1 MPVSLEESNDY
12 RDMLRSYYERRKSEM
27 PLYSYRMM
35 GQKLALDASQ
45 LFRIL
50 QKEQHL
56 PARCVP
62 IAKEML
68 GLQGRAAEYFDLLMA
83 ATRSRSALKRKEL
96 LEKAF
101 ALRDVQRRSLQE
113 QELEFLSHWY
123 HAAVRSLIE
132 VNRGQAEPRELAHR
146 LVPPITEAMAAQ
158 SVLLLKDIGLVKK
171 QPSGRLCLAETHL
184 TASGP
189 EKAKAVHTFQKQL
202 LALAA
207 DSLDSIPKSKRDI
220 STLTLSVDAEC
231 FEDLRGMLQ
240 EFRRLVQ
247 KRVED
252 CGSPDRVM
260 QLTLAFHPLAYAQS
274 EGP

>member
-1 MPVSLEESNDY
+1 MSLEESNDY

-35 GQKLALDASQ
+35 GQKLTLDASQ

-62 IAKEML
+62 IAKELL

-83 ATRSRSALKRKEL
+83 ATRSRSAPKRKEL

-132 VNRGQAEPRELAHR
+132 VSRGHAEPRELAHR
-146 LVPPITEAMAAQ
+146 LVPPISEAMAAE
-158 SVLLLKDIGLVKK
+158 SVLLLKNIGLVKK
-171 QPSGRLCLAETHL
+171 QPSGRLSLAETHL

-189 EKAKAVHTFQKQL
+189 EKAKAVHSFQRQL

-207 DSLDSIPKSKRDI
+207 DSLESIPKSKRDI

-252 CGSPDRVM
+252 CTSPDRVM
-260 QLTLAFHPLAYAQS
+260 QLTLAFHPLAFAQS